1 MIIKKG
7 RDRTMAY
14 DMTMSDLMMKIGSQ
28 LWIVIMLI
36 LVLWSGEEGVLP
48 GKNIRKLLAGD
59 DMKTASAP
67 APASS
72 ASPASPAASK

>member
-67 APASS
+67 APAS
-72 ASPASPAASK
+72 AASPAASK

>member
-7 RDRTMAY
+7 RDRTMDY

-36 LVLWSGEEGVLP
+36 LILWSGEEG
-48 GKNIRKLLAGD
+48 
-59 DMKTASAP
+59 SFP
-67 APASS
+67 ANHVRELIKKMY
-72 ASPASPAASK
+72 SPELTDTPSKK